1 MVKIAIDA
9 GHGLNTPG
17 KRTPDDERE
26 WLFNNKVALAC
37 IAKLNTYQNVQ
48 ILRLDDPTG
57 KTDVPLKTR
66 TDKANSWNADVLVS
80 CHHNAYLGRWGKHGG
95 VETITQTL
103 SQKAS
108 IDIAKEIHPRV
119 VSAMGLIDRGLKTMN
134 LHVTRES
141 QMPAVLVEGGFMDSS
156 IDIIALRS
164 DAKLK
169 AQGEAIAEGLAAYFK
184 LVKKTVMPVMTV
196 IIYRYGDSGPGVK
209 KLQQDLNK
217 TGSTL
222 VEDGL
227 FGPAVRS
234 EVNKFQMNHK
244 LVVDG
249 MAGPNTLAKLEEVI
263 KQKPIPPKQKNDLYR
278 VIVDGKQVG
287 AYSVD
292 SNIVAQVDKE
302 LKNNPLEIKI
312 QKQ

>member
-1 MVKIAIDA
+1 M
-9 GHGLNTPG
+9 
-17 KRTPDDERE
+17 
-26 WLFNNKVALAC
+26 
-37 IAKLNTYQNVQ
+37 
-48 ILRLDDPTG
+48 
-57 KTDVPLKTR
+57 PLKTR
-66 TDKANSWNADVLVS
+66 TNKANNWNADALVS
-80 CHHNAYLGRWGKHGG
+80 CHHNAYLGRWGNHGG
-95 VETITQTL
+95 VETITQAV

-108 IDIAKEIHPRV
+108 VDIAKEIHPRV
-119 VSAMGLIDRGLKTMN
+119 VSAMGLTDRGLKTMN

-141 QMPAVLVEGGFMDSS
+141 HMPAVLVEGGFMDSR
-156 IDIIALRS
+156 IDIIAMRS

-184 LVKKTVMPVMTV
+184 LVKKTV

-234 EVNKFQMNHK
+234 ELRKFQMNHK
-244 LVVDG
+244 LDVDG
-249 MAGPNTLAKLEEVI
+249 VAGTITLAKLEQVV
-263 KQKPIPPKQKNDLYR
+263 KSKPIPTKQEGGLYR

-287 AYSVD
+287 AYSKD
-292 SNIVAQVDKE
+292 SNIVAQVEKE

>member
-9 GHGLNTPG
+9 GHGLNTSG
-17 KRTPDDERE
+17 KRTPDNERE
-26 WLFNNKVALAC
+26 WSFNNKVALAC
-37 IAKLNTYQNVQ
+37 IAELNTYQNVQ
-48 ILRLDDPTG
+48 TLRLDDPTG

-66 TDKANSWNADVLVS
+66 TDKANSWNADALVS
-80 CHHNAYLGRWGKHGG
+80 CHPNAYLGRWGNHGG
-95 VETITQTL
+95 VETITQTV

-108 IDIAKEIHPRV
+108 LDIAKEIHPRV
-119 VSAMGLIDRGLKTMN
+119 VSAMGLADRGLKTMN

-141 QMPAVLVEGGFMDSS
+141 HMPAVLVEGGFMDSS
-156 IDIIALRS
+156 IDIIAMRS
-164 DAKLK
+164 DTKLK

-184 LVKKTVMPVMTV
+184 LDKKTV
-196 IIYRYGDSGPGVK
+196 IIYKYEDSGPGVK

-222 VEDGL
+222 VEDGS
-227 FGPAVRS
+227 FGSAVRTA
-234 EVNKFQMNHK
+234 VRQFQLNHK
-244 LVVDG
+244 LAVDG
-249 MAGPNTLAKLEEVI
+249 IAGPITLAKLEEVI
-263 KQKPIPPKQKNDLYR
+263 KQSPIPPKQKDRLYR

-287 AYSVD
+287 AYSED
-292 SNIVAQVDKE
+292 SNIMAQVDTE